1 MEEDR
6 SYELHGEQVAAEL
19 CAAAAAFWGVGAR
32 KTERKG
38 GEQNE
43 EPPLVLKRARGRAL
57 GSFPALATAAA
68 RWQPTAASG
77 VAWQGEG
84 APARGVEERRQL

>member
-1 MEEDR
+1 M
-6 SYELHGEQVAAEL
+6 AAEL
-19 CAAAAAFWGVGAR
+19 CAAAAAAAFWGVGAR

-43 EPPLVLKRARGRAL
+43 ETPLVLKHARVRAL

-77 VAWQGEG
+77 VAWQGGRGHG
-84 APARGVEERRQL
+84 ARQKRR